1 MVRAGD
7 PRALTQNRRAG
18 RRRLALSVTGGCRAG
33 LRGPPGSAGEH
44 LRARRER
51 HAPPAPASAAAATPW
66 GGQGARPC
74 RARRAR
80 RLRESPASPC
90 PRVHVRRRRRDEPST
105 RRRPLCAGTRHAGRA
120 RSAPGGHTARGVCH
134 CRPRRLTVEP
144 PPGPDAAPRDHRDP
158 EIGRPP
164 PAPPVLWM
172 RILSL
177 CKSAKGVKGHLL
189 FSHYFWPVGP

>member
-1 MVRAGD
+1 MRGESATRS
-7 PRALTQNRRAG
+7 PSRPAQL
-18 RRRLALSVTGGCRAG
+18 RRRPGVAKA
-33 LRGPPGSAGEH
+33 RGPAGPEEH
-44 LRARRER
+44 A
-51 HAPPAPASAAAATPW
+51 AFASP
-66 GGQGARPC
+66 
-74 RARRAR
+74 
-80 RLRESPASPC
+80 PASPC

-120 RSAPGGHTARGVCH
+120 WSAPGGHTARGVCH
-134 CRPRRLTVEP
+134 CRPRRLSVEP

-164 PAPPVLWM
+164 PPPPVLWM